1 MTFSLV
7 ADETTGCCQEA
18 FFGCW
23 GHDLVSFAISE
34 KFKQE
39 SMYGLLARTKKSCRY
54 REVAISGGSRL
65 DCIKFQ
71 RTGLELEQIILWG
84 VGWGGC

>member
-1 MTFSLV
+1 M
-7 ADETTGCCQEA
+7 
-18 FFGCW
+18 
-23 GHDLVSFAISE
+23 SFAISE

-39 SMYGLLARTKKSCRY
+39 SMYGLLARTKKKLPLQR
-54 REVAISGGSRL
+54 GGHKWRL

-71 RTGLELEQIILWG
+71 QTGLELEQIILWG